1 MCNLLIFRRWG
12 VFGVLMGAVGDLVCG
27 LRADGLRAVF
37 GGFRGRCRILHPW
50 VVRVYTFGCFDSLQ
64 SLILIHCTLVVC
76 RSYKVA
82 VCVFGAFGSVN

>member
-37 GGFRGRCRILHPW
+37 GGFRGR
-50 VVRVYTFGCFDSLQ
+50 
-64 SLILIHCTLVVC
+64 
-76 RSYKVA
+76 
-82 VCVFGAFGSVN
+82 